1 MEKVEENVM
10 INSFLLA
17 LSLLTLALTLR
28 TMYRMKK
35 DGTGED
41 CQPATNF
48 LLRLIIILCI
58 MYFLLSAKWIYDGN
72 YAKIPRIDDVAWN
85 LLEMAAM
92 MGALRFLSL
101 VEACPLRKRVG
112 EIMIEQDKIDEETLV
127 EALWIQRQEKSQ
139 MRNMRNNKQAMN

>member
-1 MEKVEENVM
+1 M

-35 DGTGED
+35 SIINDD

-58 MYFLLSAKWIYDGN
+58 MYCLLSAKWIYDGN
-72 YAKIPRIDDVAWN
+72 YAKIPKLDDVAWN

-112 EIMIEQDKIDEETLV
+112 EILIEQDKIDEETLV
-127 EALWIQRQEKSQ
+127 EALWIQRQGSQ
-139 MRNMRNNKQAMN
+139 MRSNKQAVN